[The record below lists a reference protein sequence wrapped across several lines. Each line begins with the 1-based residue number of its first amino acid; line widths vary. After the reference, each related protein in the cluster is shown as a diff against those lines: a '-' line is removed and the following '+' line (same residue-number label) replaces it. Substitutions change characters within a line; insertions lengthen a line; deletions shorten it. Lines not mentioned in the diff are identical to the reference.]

1 MFGTAYLE
9 GSVDVRPTITPGSY
23 APPEQVGASHAT
35 LSARP
40 NPNAIEFLEGHN
52 IRLTLRDNTSL
63 QGRLQHIGWMNP
75 DSEAISYLCIQ
86 VEPESGYVLAA
97 QGIDTRSGILF
108 IPWDW
113 VACLI
118 VP

>member
-1 MFGTAYLE
+1 M
-9 GSVDVRPTITPGSY
+9 DVRPTIAPGTY
-23 APPEQVGASHAT
+23 FPQENLGQAKAGQVSHT
-35 LSARP
+35 G
-40 NPNAIEFLEGHN
+40 AIEYLEGHN

-63 QGRLQHIGWMNP
+63 QGRLEHIGWMNP
-75 DSEAISYLCIQ
+75 DSEAISYLCIK